1 VGKMKNLIIDIQE
14 MITNGYDH
22 EDISL
27 ILGCNINDVEAA
39 AKMMLED
46 DDVFIDINETGGKW

>member
-1 VGKMKNLIIDIQE
+1 MKNLIIDIQE